1 MMFCERSIGSVW
13 LGVATLTLS
22 LVFARQSPAISSDS
36 GEIIDQ
42 IICPSSSYSSRK
54 SEASILELRDGRLL
68 LAYTDYYTVSPY
80 DDAPAR
86 ISAKYSSDL
95 GKTWGARFTLIENTA
110 KMNVMSVSLLRLQ
123 SGDIALAYMFKNSA
137 ERGPESLRSAP
148 DCRLLFRVS
157 RDEAQTF
164 SDPIEITPTRSFWVH
179 NNDRL
184 MQLRPGRL
192 LAPCQK
198 LDNWPMVRHSLTQVF
213 YSDDNGRTWKGSEL
227 VDIRANNDGADEPG
241 IVELKDGRLLMYFRT
256 DLGSIY
262 QCFSSDGGVRWTTP
276 EPTSLAAPVSP
287 SVIKRIPSTGDL
299 MIVWN
304 HTLPH
309 RKGGHTDRFPM
320 TVAISKDEAKTWEV
334 IQDLD
339 ADVHYTF
346 GYPSLTFV
354 RDRALVTYWASK
366 DWPFWTSLKFKSVP
380 VSWLY
385 TRHQSE

>member
-1 MMFCERSIGSVW
+1 MRHQILKSCLTFCVAALVLGSHVLQW
-13 LGVATLTLS
+13 ATQTS
-22 LVFARQSPAISSDS
+22 ADS
-36 GEIIDQ
+36 GNIIDQ
-42 IICPSSSYSSRK
+42 VVCPASSSSSRK
-54 SEASILELRDGRLL
+54 SEASILELKDGRLL

-95 GKTWGARFTLIENTA
+95 GKTWAERFTLIENTA
-110 KMNVMSVSLLRLQ
+110 NMNVMSVSLLRLQ
-123 SGDIALAYMFKNSA
+123 SGDVALVYMFKNSR
-137 ERGPESLRSAP
+137 ERGPESLRTAP
-148 DCRLLFRVS
+148 DCRVLFRLS
-157 RDEAQTF
+157 HDEARTF
-164 SDPIEITPTRSFWVH
+164 SEPVEITPTRSFWVH

-184 MQLRPGRL
+184 VQLRSGRL

-213 YSDDNGRTWKGSEL
+213 YSDDNGKTWKGSDL

-241 IVELKDGRLLMYFRT
+241 LVELKDGRLLMYFRT

-262 QCFSSDGGVRWTTP
+262 QCLSSDGGVKWTTP

-287 SVIKRIPSTGDL
+287 SVIKRIPLTGDL

-320 TVAISKDEAKTWEV
+320 TVAISRDEARSWEM
-334 IQDLD
+334 IKDLD
-339 ADVHYTF
+339 TDVHYTF
-346 GYPSLTFV
+346 GYPSLSFV
-354 RDRALVTYWASK
+354 KDRVLVTYWASR
-366 DWPFWTSLKFKSVP
+366 DWPFWTSLKFRSVP
-380 VSWLY
+380 VQWFYSKN
-385 TRHQSE
+385 EAE